1 MDLAKQ
7 ILEKTTGLKWEQEYR
22 FHKKRRWRFDYAC
35 EAAKVAVEINGGNY
49 AGGRHINPTA
59 IVKEYEKYAEAAA
72 MGWVVIS
79 CTPMTNGN
87 PVMRFG
93 SDMFWDKLTCILK
106 RNLIDIEI

>member
-1 MDLAKQ
+1 
-7 ILEKTTGLKWEQEYR
+7 
-22 FHKKRRWRFDYAC
+22 
-35 EAAKVAVEINGGNY
+35 
-49 AGGRHINPTA
+49 
-59 IVKEYEKYAEAAA
+59 

-93 SDMFWDKLTCILK
+93 TDMFWDKLTRILK

>member
-1 MDLAKQ
+1 MDLVRQ
-7 ILEKTTGLKWEQEYR
+7 ILEQTTGLRWTPEYK
-22 FHKKRRWRFDYAC
+22 FHPKRRWRFDYAC
-35 EAAKVAVEINGGNY
+35 EVAKVAVEVNGGNY

-93 SDMFWDKLTCILK
+93 TDMFWDKLTRILK
-106 RNLIDIEI
+106 RDLIDIEI